1 MENNQSIE
9 NEQPQERSR
18 ESILAE
24 LRNQLRV
31 DHDYLTKNDEILD
44 CNLEELKERYKARN
58 DIIEAYIEN
67 NKQIGNKE
75 NESENLLKLR
85 ADCQEKIMRLL
96 REIDQQ
102 KKHLGLKRLNSALN

>member
-75 NESENLLKLR
+75 NESKICSNYEPTAKKKSCGYCAKLTSR
-85 ADCQEKIMRLL
+85 RNI
-96 REIDQQ
+96 
-102 KKHLGLKRLNSALN
+102 